1 MFLTNNQ
8 WKYKKSFFPLKRFCP
23 LEPKLCGNGVWKVLY
38 NNASFCLICQTISLQ
53 RIYPVSDWSNTKI
66 HYFGLNIK
74 QYVCQWKFT
83 FLNSPLQ
90 KNYFFFGTTWPIV
103 TERLGS
109 NWPWSYYT
117 HSTTNMG
124 LWPNTHLNC
133 WSFQTSRLCIALQA
147 IPPTDICWTW
157 Q

>member
-53 RIYPVSDWSNTKI
+53 RIYPVSDWSNTKYI
-66 HYFGLNIK
+66 ILVWTSNNMSVSGNSHFWIVRYKKTNF
-74 QYVCQWKFT
+74 
-83 FLNSPLQ
+83 FLELLGQLEPGGS
-90 KNYFFFGTTWPIV
+90 V
-103 TERLGS
+103 TKWS
-109 NWPWSYYT
+109 WSYYT

-124 LWPNTHLNC
+124 LWSNTHLNC